1 MKETHHS
8 IRAGLPWVLGLL
20 GLGLAGFL
28 RVRDLAEGITRLGRA
43 GRTPDASRTLIADLD
58 ALRPKLPERGRI
70 SLLLQGQEQARLLRP
85 LIDSL
90 APSIA
95 EYYRSGKLPEDQT
108 QAALIQGQAEMLRPG
123 LPGLHEGRAPDA
135 KEIADLLEKVQFAS
149 LDSATHTL
157 AQYALAPLILDPVLR
172 PGLVLARLPE
182 GQARSEAMRLGL
194 RWKKA
199 VGNGWYLLEKRP

>member
-1 MKETHHS
+1 MNEPRHS
-8 IRAGLPWVLGLL
+8 IRARLPWVLGLL
-20 GLGLAGFL
+20 GLALAGIL
-28 RVRDLAEGITRLGRA
+28 RVRDLAEDLGRLEAA
-43 GRTPDASRTLIADLD
+43 GTEPDRSQALVAELD

-85 LIDSL
+85 LIDSV

-95 EYYRSGKLPEDQT
+95 EYYRSGELPEDRA

-123 LPGLHEGRAPDA
+123 LPGLEKGRVPDPR
-135 KEIADLLEKVQFAS
+135 EIADLLEKVQFAS

-182 GQARSEAMRLGL
+182 GKARAEAMRLGL

-199 VGNGWYLLEKRP
+199 IGKGWYLLEKRP